1 MERSGFAI
9 ILHVARG
16 IICMQCAV
24 TSLYHSFAAMA
35 FSVPKNGGYDC
46 KFVDTPPDKLK
57 CQICLLVAGA
67 PHQVMCC
74 GRVYCKA
81 CLEEHKKNSR
91 TCPNCRKRGRNF
103 PDIRGE

>member
-1 MERSGFAI
+1 MSIPLLSPIKPQVLEVGHAI
-9 ILHVARG
+9 DRCIT
-16 IICMQCAV
+16 M
-24 TSLYHSFAAMA
+24 AAMA
-35 FSVPKNGGYDC
+35 FNAPKNGRYDC
-46 KFVDTPPDKLK
+46 EFVDTPPDKLV

-81 CLEEHKKNSR
+81 CLDEHKKSSR

-103 PDIRGE
+103 PDIRGEQTS